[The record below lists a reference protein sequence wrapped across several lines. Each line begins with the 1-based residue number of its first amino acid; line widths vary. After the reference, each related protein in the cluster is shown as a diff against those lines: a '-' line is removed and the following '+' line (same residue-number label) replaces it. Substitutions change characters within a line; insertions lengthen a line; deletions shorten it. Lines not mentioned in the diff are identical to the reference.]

1 MRVRSAALS
10 WLWLAGWLMA
20 CEAEKPS
27 SPESTAD
34 STANPV
40 TTRFAKLPRQQTN
53 IQFINKLPEDRYRNI
68 LMYQYY
74 YNGGGV
80 AAGDVDND
88 GDTDLFFT
96 GNLAANQ
103 LYRNEGGLKFQ
114 DVSAAAGIAPASGA
128 SWCTGVTMADVNAD
142 GWLDIYVSRSGNL
155 QPENRQN
162 LLYINQQDGTFLE
175 QAEECGLND
184 PGYSVQAAFFDYDRD
199 GDLDMFL
206 INHGMEYYGQI
217 PRQRAGGTDPFIG
230 DRLYR
235 NPGLSPGQ
243 PLQPF
248 EDVSQKMGIQRSA
261 EGYGLGV
268 GVADLNNDGW
278 DDIYVANDF
287 FEHDYLYLNQGEGR
301 GFRESIH
308 TATRQ
313 TSFFSMGV
321 DLADFNNDG
330 WQDIVV
336 LDMAAED
343 QQRQKANMAGIT
355 RAKFGQLI
363 EQGYHHQYM
372 FNSLQLNNGPVPNA
386 TKKGA
391 AEPSFSNVAR
401 MAGVAQT
408 DWSWAPLLADF
419 DNDGWK
425 DLLITNGLR
434 KDVLNNDFIAGLGED
449 LERQN
454 TNFVDL
460 SPEATRE
467 QLNRIPSQKV
477 HNYLFRNQADL
488 TFQDETTAWGL
499 DEPTF
504 SNGAAY
510 ADLDN
515 DGDLD
520 LVINNLDDYA
530 SVYENRSASP
540 GERFLRVK
548 LQGNVQNPFGVGSK
562 VTIFKDEQRQFQQ
575 LYPTRGFQS
584 AVEPILHFGVGPWEM
599 IDSLRVEWYDQK
611 TTVLTNVVSNQ
622 LITVDYQQAIQVSST
637 SVASDS
643 PILVKEVTGSVGLDF
658 THQESAYDDFD
669 YEFLLPRQFSRQ
681 GPALATGDVNG
692 DGQDDVFVGGAR
704 GQAGQLF
711 LQTTQ
716 GTFTKA
722 TAQPWNQDAA
732 SEDVRACL
740 FDADQDQDLDL
751 YVGHGSNEYDS
762 GAAPLQDQLYLNDG
776 RGGFIRADQALPDLR
791 TNTASVAAGDFDQ
804 DGDLDL
810 FVGGGVEPK
819 RYPYPSPSYLLE
831 NQEGTFVD
839 ATAGRASDL
848 QQLGIVNDARWTDYN
863 QDGWPDLLVV
873 GEWMPIRFYT
883 NRAGTLQL
891 DTTVVLQQDGAA
903 IALAQTAGWW
913 QSIATADVDGDGRQ
927 DYLLGNAGRNQRFH
941 PTPREPVELFAGDF
955 DENGKG
961 DLLMGY
967 YQAGKLY
974 PVAGREDLSAQMPLV
989 KKVYPNYTTYAQ
1001 ATLPDML
1008 AQFPGKSQLHLLA
1021 HTFAHVYLRNAGS
1034 GKFSLEALPQVAS
1047 VRAMATHDLNGD
1059 GQQDALLV
1067 GNTYEIETKTPR
1079 DDAGVGLL
1087 LLEAGAQMLSAVP
1100 SRESGFYAPHNARG
1114 VAVVKG
1120 KQGLRVVVVNNDDAL
1135 QVFRVNE

>member
-1 MRVRSAALS
+1 MIG
-10 WLWLAGWLMA
+10 WLAA
-20 CEAEKPS
+20 CETPS
-27 SPESTAD
+27 AHPEGTAD
-34 STANPV
+34 ST
-40 TTRFAKLPRQQTN
+40 TTQTTARFEKLPREQSGVHFAN
-53 IQFINKLPEDRYRNI
+53 RLPEDRYRNI
-68 LMYQYY
+68 LLYQYY

-96 GNLAANQ
+96 GNTVANK
-103 LYRNEGGLKFQ
+103 LYRNEGNLEFQ
-114 DVSAAAGIAPASGA
+114 DVSIAAGIVPVQGA
-128 SWCTGVTMADVNAD
+128 NWCTGVTMADVNAD

-155 QPENRQN
+155 QPENREN

-175 QAEECGLND
+175 QAKVYGLND

-199 GDLDMFL
+199 SDLDVFL

-217 PRQRAGGTDPFIG
+217 PRQKSGGSDPFIG

-235 NPGLSPGQ
+235 NDAGK
-243 PLQPF
+243 F
-248 EDVSQKMGIQRSA
+248 TDVSQAMGIQRSA

-287 FEHDYLYLNQGEGR
+287 FEHDYLYLNQGAGR

-308 TATRQ
+308 FATRQ

-330 WQDIVV
+330 WQDVVV

-343 QQRQKANMAGIT
+343 QQRQKANMAGIS
-355 RAKFGQLI
+355 RAKFSELV

-372 FNSLQLNNGPVPNA
+372 YNSLQLNNGPTPGSSPKENNV
-386 TKKGA
+386 
-391 AEPSFSNVAR
+391 SFSNIAR

-419 DNDGWK
+419 DNDGHK

-434 KDVLNNDFIAGLGED
+434 KDVLNNDFISGLGED
-449 LERQN
+449 LQRLN
-454 TNFVDL
+454 TDFVNL
-460 SPEATRE
+460 SPEAARQ
-467 QLNRIPSQKV
+467 QLDRMPSQPV
-477 HNYLFRNQADL
+477 PNYLFRNQGDL
-488 TFQDETTAWGL
+488 NFENQTKAWGL
-499 DEPTF
+499 GEPTF

-520 LVINNLDDYA
+520 LVINNLDNFA
-530 SVYENRSASP
+530 SVYENRSASSD
-540 GERFLRVK
+540 ERFLRVK
-548 LQGNVQNPFGVGSK
+548 LQGSAQNPFGVGSK
-562 VTIFKDEQRQFQQ
+562 VTIYHEGSLQFQQ

-584 AVEPILHFGVGPWEM
+584 AVEPILHFGVGAGET
-599 IDSLRVEWYDQK
+599 IDSLRVEWYDRK
-611 TTVLTNVVSNQ
+611 TTVLTNVASNQ
-622 LITVDYQQAIQVSST
+622 VVTVAYSQAEDSSERPAAPRRST
-637 SVASDS
+637 
-643 PILVKEVTGSVGLDF
+643 LFQEVTGKVGLNF
-658 THQESAYDDFD
+658 SHREKAYNDFD
-669 YEFLLPRQFSRQ
+669 YEFLIPRQFSRQ
-681 GPALATGDVNG
+681 GPALVTGDVNG

-711 LQTTQ
+711 LQTAR

-722 TAQPWNQDAA
+722 AAQPWNRDAE

-751 YVGHGSNEYDS
+751 YVGHGSSEYDS
-762 GAAPLQDQLYLNDG
+762 GSVLLQDRLYLNDG
-776 RGGFIRADQALPDLR
+776 RGGFRRADEALPDLR
-791 TNTASVAAGDFDQ
+791 TNTASVEAGDFDQ

-810 FVGGGVEPK
+810 FVGGGVASK
-819 RYPYPSPSYLLE
+819 RYPYPAPSYLLE
-831 NQEGTFVD
+831 NQGGTFVE
-839 ATAGRASDL
+839 ATASKAPDL
-848 QQLGIVNDARWTDYN
+848 QQPGIVNDAQWTDYN
-863 QDGWPDLLVV
+863 RDGWPDLLVV

-883 NRAGTLQL
+883 NRQGVLQL
-891 DTTVVLQQDGAA
+891 DTTVTLEQDGAA
-903 IALAQTAGWW
+903 LAHSQTAGWW
-913 QSIATADVDGDGRQ
+913 QSVAPMDVDGDGNQ
-927 DYLLGNAGRNQRFH
+927 DYVLGNAGRNQRFR
-941 PTPREPVELFAGDF
+941 PTRAEPVELFAGDF
-955 DENGKG
+955 DQNGTG
-961 DLLMGY
+961 DLLLGY

-989 KKVYPNYTTYAQ
+989 KKLYPNYTTYAR
-1001 ATLPDML
+1001 ATVPEML
-1008 AQFPGKSQLHLLA
+1008 TQFPGKAQLHRRA
-1021 HTFAHVYLRNAGS
+1021 HTFEHIYLRNDGS
-1034 GKFSLEALPQVAS
+1034 GKFILEALPPLAQVAS
-1047 VRAMATHDLNGD
+1047 VRAIAVHDVDGD

-1087 LLEAGAQMLSAVP
+1087 LLGNGSRALVAVP
-1100 SRESGFYAPHNARG
+1100 LRESGFYAPHNARG
-1114 VAVVKG
+1114 VAWVKG
-1120 KQGLRVVVVNNDDAL
+1120 KQGARVVVANDNDAL
-1135 QVFRVNE
+1135 QVFQLTQ

>member
-1 MRVRSAALS
+1 MGIRFAVAS
-10 WLWLAGWLMA
+10 WFVLWGGLIA
-20 CEAEKPS
+20 CETKEARLSEDP
-27 SPESTAD
+27 AD
-34 STANPV
+34 SSAKPPV
-40 TTRFAKLPRQQTN
+40 VRFAKLPHQQTG
-53 IQFINKLPEDRYRNI
+53 IQFINRLPEDRYRNI

-80 AAGDVDND
+80 AAGDIDND

-96 GNLAANQ
+96 GNIAANK
-103 LYRNEGGLKFQ
+103 LYRNEGNFKFQ
-114 DVSAAAGIAPASGA
+114 DISATAGIAPEGA

-175 QAEECGLND
+175 QAQEYGLND
-184 PGYSVQAAFFDYDRD
+184 PGYSVQASFFDYDRD

-217 PRQRAGGTDPFIG
+217 PRQRSGGSDPFIG

-235 NPGLSPGQ
+235 NDEGKYT
-243 PLQPF
+243 
-248 EDVSQKMGIQRSA
+248 DVSEEMGIQRSA

-287 FEHDYLYLNQGEGR
+287 FEHDYLYLNQGESR

-308 TATRQ
+308 SATRQ

-330 WQDIVV
+330 WQDVVV

-343 QQRQKANMAGIT
+343 QQRQKANMAGIS
-355 RAKFGQLI
+355 RAKFSELI

-372 FNSLQLNNGPVPNA
+372 YNSLQLNNGLVP
-386 TKKGA
+386 GA
-391 AEPSFSNVAR
+391 GPEESNVSFSNIAR

-449 LERQN
+449 LQRLN
-454 TNFVDL
+454 TDFVNL
-460 SPEATRE
+460 SPEAARQ
-467 QLNRIPSQKV
+467 QLDRIPSQKV
-477 HNYLFRNQADL
+477 PNYLFRNQGDL
-488 TFQDETTAWGL
+488 TFENQTAAWGL
-499 DEPTF
+499 GEPTF

-530 SVYENRSASP
+530 SVYENRSTPAD
-540 GERFLRVK
+540 GRFLRVK
-548 LQGNVQNPFGVGSK
+548 LQGNAQNPFGVGSK
-562 VTIFKDEQRQFQQ
+562 VTVYKNDSLRFQQ

-584 AVEPILHFGVGPWEM
+584 AVEPILHFGVGAWKT
-599 IDSLRVEWYDQK
+599 IDSLRVEWYDRK
-611 TTVLTNVVSNQ
+611 ATVLTNVASNQ
-622 LITVDYQQAIQVSST
+622 VVTVAYQQAENPLT
-637 SVASDS
+637 SPAA
-643 PILVKEVTGSVGLDF
+643 PQQPALFQEVTGTAGLNF
-658 THQESAYDDFD
+658 THRENAYDDLD

-692 DGQDDVFVGGAR
+692 DGNDDVFVGGAR
-704 GQAGQLF
+704 EQAGQLL
-711 LQTTQ
+711 LQTAR

-722 TAQPWNQDAA
+722 AAQPWSQEAE

-751 YVGHGSNEYDS
+751 YVGRGSNEFDS
-762 GAAPLQDQLYLNDG
+762 GSVWRQDRLYLNDSQG
-776 RGGFIRADQALPDLR
+776 RFTRADQALPDLR
-791 TNTASVAAGDFDQ
+791 TNTASVVAADFDQ

-810 FVGGGVEPK
+810 FVGGGVEAK
-819 RYPYPSPSYLLE
+819 RYPYPASSYLLE
-831 NQEGTFVD
+831 NQSGSFADMT
-839 ATAGRASDL
+839 ATRAPDL
-848 QQLGIVNDARWTDYN
+848 PQLGIVNDALWTDYN

-883 NRAGTLQL
+883 NREGTLRL
-891 DTTVVLQQDGAA
+891 DTTLTLQRDGV
-903 IALAQTAGWW
+903 ILKHSQTAGWW
-913 QSIATADVDGDGRQ
+913 QSVAALDVDGDGRQ

-941 PTPREPVELFAGDF
+941 PTREEPVELFAGDF
-955 DENGKG
+955 DENGTG

-967 YQAGKLY
+967 YQAGQLY
-974 PVAGREDLSAQMPLV
+974 PVTGREELSAQMPLV
-989 KKVYPNYTTYAQ
+989 KKLYPNYTTYAR
-1001 ATLPDML
+1001 ATVPEML
-1008 AQFPGKSQLHLLA
+1008 AQFPGKSQVHLRA
-1021 HTFAHVYLRNAGS
+1021 HTFAHVYLRNEG
-1034 GKFSLEALPQVAS
+1034 GGTFNLEALPPLAQLTS
-1047 VRAMATHDLNGD
+1047 VRAIAVHDVDDD
-1059 GQQDALLV
+1059 GREDALLV
-1067 GNTYEIETKTPR
+1067 GNTYETETKTPR
-1079 DDAGVGLL
+1079 DDAGVGLFL
-1087 LLEAGAQMLSAVP
+1087 RSVGQGLSAVP
-1100 SRESGFYAPHNARG
+1100 VGKSGFYVPYNARG
-1114 VAVVKG
+1114 VAWVAG
-1120 KQGLRVVVVNNDDAL
+1120 KQGGQVIVANNDASV
-1135 QVFRVNE
+1135 QVFQPTQ